1 MKLIEKFKTGQEF
14 VAYAEYVSGYDFD
27 NAKLTAWFDKNN
39 DFTLSY
45 TGIMQAIRP
54 FVVGKLK
61 TAGKTPGQSD
71 EPIA

>member
-27 NAKLTAWFDKNN
+27 NAKLIAWSNKNN

-61 TAGKTPGQSD
+61 TSGKTPGQSD

>member
-1 MKLIEKFKTGQEF
+1 MKLIEKFKTANEF

-27 NAKLTAWFDKNN
+27 NAKLSAWFDKNN
-39 DFTLSY
+39 DFALTY
-45 TGIMQAIRP
+45 TGIMQAISP

-61 TAGKTPGQSD
+61 TAGKIPGQSD